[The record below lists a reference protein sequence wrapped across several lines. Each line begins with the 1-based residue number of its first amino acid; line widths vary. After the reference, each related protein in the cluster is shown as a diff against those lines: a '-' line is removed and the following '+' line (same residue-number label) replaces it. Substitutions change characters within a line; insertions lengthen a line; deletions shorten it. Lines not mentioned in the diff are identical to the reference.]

1 MEYYVCSVSGY
12 TNLEEMESFERT
24 VKGLLADGWACQG
37 GVCVATYEEIPR
49 GQKDKQT
56 MFLASQA
63 MVKPRVPLPA
73 GGVGGRRT
81 RKSRK

>member
-1 MEYYVCSVSGY
+1 MEYYVCSMSGI
-12 TNLEEMESFERT
+12 TGLEKMESFDRT
-24 VKGLLADGWACQG
+24 VKDLLADGWACQG
-37 GVCVATYEEIPR
+37 GVCIATYEEIPP
-49 GQKDKQT
+49 GQQDKQT